1 MFEVLSIFLLI
12 SLSICLYINEK
23 TLHKNKIKFDLLKDR
38 K

>member
-1 MFEVLSIFLLI
+1 MFEVLSIFLFI